1 MRRDSIFWGAILIL
15 LGGLLFLNS
24 AGIRLP
30 GGINPMQLFWPSV
43 LIVLGGWFLLGYF
56 LRGRADTE
64 QISVDLQGASQ
75 ASLKLSHG
83 AGRLAL
89 RAGAPPGQLLT
100 GSFAGGVRKRAHTVG
115 DRLEA
120 HLEANPTMFPPFF
133 AGWQG
138 LEWDIKLN
146 RDIPMALR
154 LDTGASQSEL
164 DLSEL
169 RVSDLRLNTGA
180 SKTDLTLPANAGL
193 TSVRVELGAASLD
206 INVPQG
212 VAARIRSEHG
222 VAAIEIN
229 TSRFPYSNG
238 IYESADYSSA
248 QNKADI
254 QIQAGAGRVAVH

>member
-15 LGGLLFLNS
+15 VGGLLFLNA

-30 GGINPMQLFWPSV
+30 GGINPLQLFWPSL
-43 LIVLGGWFLLGYF
+43 LIGLGGWIILGYF
-56 LRGRADTE
+56 FRGNVEKE
-64 QISVDLQGASQ
+64 QVSIDLQGANQ

-83 AGRLAL
+83 AGRLEIS
-89 RAGAPPGQLLT
+89 AGAPTGKLLS
-100 GSFAGGVRKRAHTVG
+100 GSFAGGVRQRAHTAG

-120 HLEANPTMFPPFF
+120 HLEAHPMLWPPFF
-133 AGWQG
+133 GGWQG

-146 RDIPMALR
+146 RDVPLALR

-164 DLSEL
+164 DLREL
-169 RVSDLRLNTGA
+169 RVSDLRLSTGA
-180 SKTDLTLPANAGL
+180 SKTDLTLPANAGM
-193 TSVRVELGAASLD
+193 TSVKVELGAASLD
-206 INVPQG
+206 VNVPQG

-222 VAAIEIN
+222 VAAVEID
-229 TSRFPYSNG
+229 TARFPYSNG
-238 IYESADYSSA
+238 IYESPDFSLA